1 VFALLAI
8 IWGTTWAAIRLGLT
22 GMPPFTAV
30 AARFAIASVV
40 LLSLARAMRVPLG
53 RQPHEKTLWLVNGVL
68 FFSVSFG
75 VVYWTEQ
82 YLPSGL
88 TAVLFALFPLLV
100 AVLAHFVLPG
110 EALQRRSVLG
120 IVTGFLGIA
129 VIFSEDFS
137 TLGGGGAKLAAAVL
151 LLSPLV
157 SAVSSVTIKKYGAG
171 IHPISL
177 AAVPM
182 AICSAVMGSLAVLTE
197 RHRPVSW
204 TPAAVGA
211 TVYLAIFGSAVTFTL
226 YYWLLR
232 HARASRVSLLAYLS
246 PIIAVA
252 TGVTFFHEPLT
263 PRIVTGAVLVIAG
276 VALAAKARSATVEEA

>member
-1 VFALLAI
+1 MFALLAI

-88 TAVLFALFPLLV
+88 TAVLFALFPQLV

-110 EALQRRSVLG
+110 ESLQRRSVLG

-276 VALAAKARSATVEEA
+276 VALAAKARSAAVEEA

>member
-1 VFALLAI
+1 
-8 IWGTTWAAIRLGLT
+8 
-22 GMPPFTAV
+22 MPPFTAV
-30 AARFAIASVV
+30 SARFAIASVV
-40 LLSLARAMRVPLG
+40 LLSVAKVMRVPLG

-68 FFSVSFG
+68 FFSLSFG

-82 YLPSGL
+82 FLPSGL

-100 AVLAHFVLPG
+100 ALLAHFTLPG
-110 EALQRRSVLG
+110 ERLHRRSVLG
-120 IVTGFLGIA
+120 IATGFLGIA

-137 TLGGGGAKLAAAVL
+137 TLGGEGARLAAAVL
-151 LLSPLV
+151 LVSPLV
-157 SAVSSVTIKKYGAG
+157 SAASAVTIKKYGAG

-182 AICSAVMGSLAVLTE
+182 AICSVVMATLALLTE
-197 RHRPVSW
+197 RHRPIAW

-246 PIIAVA
+246 PVIAVA
-252 TGVTFFHEPLT
+252 TGVIFLHEPVT
-263 PRIVTGAVLVIAG
+263 PRIVAGGALVIAG
-276 VALAAKARSATVEEA
+276 VALAAKSRRY

>member
-1 VFALLAI
+1 MFALLAI
-8 IWGTTWAAIRLGLT
+8 IWGTTWAMIRLGLT

-40 LLSLARAMRVPLG
+40 LLSLARVMRVPLG

-100 AVLAHFVLPG
+100 AVLAHFALPG
-110 EALQRRSVLG
+110 ESLQRRSVLG
-120 IVTGFLGIA
+120 IVTGFAGIA

-157 SAVSSVTIKKYGAG
+157 SAISSVTIKKYGAG

-182 AICSAVMGSLAVLTE
+182 AICSAVMGSLAFFIE
-197 RHRPVSW
+197 RDRPVSW

-252 TGVTFFHEPLT
+252 TGVIFFHEPLT
-263 PRIVTGAVLVIAG
+263 PRIVTGAGLVIAG
-276 VALAAKARSATVEEA
+276 VALAAKARSAAVEEA